1 MLTVN
6 LLFNQVSLEN
16 LTKFSFTQLP
26 QDLDFMELHPKG
38 IILGPV
44 YRKAIMETIEKDC
57 RVLESFNIMDFS
69 LLLGIHN
76 LDKAASEEKIQ
87 VRTVVMF

>member
-1 MLTVN
+1 
-6 LLFNQVSLEN
+6 
-16 LTKFSFTQLP
+16 
-26 QDLDFMELHPKG
+26 MELHPKG

-44 YRKAIMETIEKDC
+44 YRKAIMDTIEKDC

-76 LDKAASEEKIQ
+76 LDKAAAEEKIQ
-87 VRTVVMF
+87 VSRVRPGH

>member
-1 MLTVN
+1 M
-6 LLFNQVSLEN
+6 
-16 LTKFSFTQLP
+16 
-26 QDLDFMELHPKG
+26 DLHPKG

-44 YRKAIMETIEKDC
+44 YRKAIMDTIEKDC

-76 LDKAASEEKIQ
+76 LDKAAAEEKIQ
-87 VRTVVMF
+87 VFNSSSFLCPVLSLH

>member
-1 MLTVN
+1 MTVSSRN
-6 LLFNQVSLEN
+6 EAYTVGGC
-16 LTKFSFTQLP
+16 FSSFDP
-26 QDLDFMELHPKG
+26 VQDLDFMELHPKG

-44 YRKAIMETIEKDC
+44 YRKAIMDTIEKDC

-76 LDKAASEEKIQ
+76 LDKAAAEEKIQ
-87 VRTVVMF
+87 VSSVLTK